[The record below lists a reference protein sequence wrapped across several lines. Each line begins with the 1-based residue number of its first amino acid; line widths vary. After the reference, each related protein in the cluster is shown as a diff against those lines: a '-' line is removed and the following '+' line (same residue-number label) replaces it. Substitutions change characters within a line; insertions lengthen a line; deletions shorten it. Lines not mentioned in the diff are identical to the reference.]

1 LKFHFV
7 WQCFKNW
14 LCCEYYP
21 IKCENFLFCD
31 IIMIGVSYYKWGG
44 YGVQENQKVYDITII
59 GGGPAGL
66 FTAFYGGMRQ
76 ASVKIIESL
85 PQLGGQLSALYPE
98 KYIYDVAGF
107 PKIRAQ
113 ELINNLKEQMRKF
126 DPIVALE
133 QSVEKLEKQE
143 DGTFKLTTNKEVH
156 YSKTIII
163 TAGNGAF
170 QPRRLELDSA
180 AQYEQK
186 NLYYFIE
193 DLNQF
198 AGQKVVVFGG
208 GDSAVDWALMLEPIA
223 EKVSIVHRRDKFRAH
238 EHSVENLHNSKVDV
252 KTPYVPAELIGDESG
267 IKQVVLET
275 VNGEDKVTL
284 DVDAVICNYGFVSS
298 LGPIKEWGLD
308 IEKNS
313 IVVNSKME
321 TNIPGIYAAGDI
333 CTYDGKVKL
342 IACGFGEAPTAVN
355 NAKAF
360 IDPKAKIQ
368 PLHSSSMF
376 NK

>member
-1 LKFHFV
+1 L
-7 WQCFKNW
+7 
-14 LCCEYYP
+14 
-21 IKCENFLFCD
+21 
-31 IIMIGVSYYKWGG
+31 GG

-59 GGGPAGL
+59 GGGPTGL

-113 ELINNLKEQMRKF
+113 ELINNLKEQMAKF
-126 DPIVALE
+126 EPTVALE

-143 DGTFKLTTNKEVH
+143 DGIFKLTTNNEVH

-170 QPRRLELDSA
+170 QPRRLELESA
-180 AQYEQK
+180 AQYEKK

-193 DLNQF
+193 DLNKF

-223 EKVSIVHRRDKFRAH
+223 EKVTIVHRRDKFRAH
-238 EHSVENLHNSKVDV
+238 EHSVENLYNSKVDV
-252 KTPYVPAELIGDESG
+252 KTPYVPAELIGDENG

-275 VNGEDKVTL
+275 VNGEEKETIE
-284 DVDAVICNYGFVSS
+284 VDAVICNYGFVSS
-298 LGPIKEWGLD
+298 LGPIKEWGLE

-321 TNIPGIYAAGDI
+321 TNTPGIYAAGDI

-355 NAKAF
+355 NAKSY
-360 IDPKAKIQ
+360 IDPKAKVQ

>member
-1 LKFHFV
+1 
-7 WQCFKNW
+7 
-14 LCCEYYP
+14 
-21 IKCENFLFCD
+21 
-31 IIMIGVSYYKWGG
+31 M
-44 YGVQENQKVYDITII
+44 QENQTVYDITII
-59 GGGPAGL
+59 GGGPVGL

-107 PKIRAQ
+107 PKVRAQ
-113 ELINNLKEQMRKF
+113 ELINNLKEQMAKF
-126 DPIVALE
+126 DQAIALE
-133 QSVEKLEKQE
+133 QSVEKLEKLE

-156 YSKTIII
+156 YSKTVII

-170 QPRRLELDSA
+170 QPRRLELESA
-180 AQYEQK
+180 QQYEHK

-223 EKVSIVHRRDKFRAH
+223 EKVTIVHRRDKFRAH
-238 EHSVENLHNSKVDV
+238 EHSVENLYNSKVDV
-252 KTPYVPAELIGDESG
+252 KTPYVPAELIGDDNG
-267 IKQVVLET
+267 IKQVVLSS
-275 VNGEDKVTL
+275 VNGEEKETL

-298 LGPIKEWGLD
+298 LGPIKEWGLE

-321 TNIPGIYAAGDI
+321 TNVPGIYAAGDI

-355 NAKAF
+355 NAKTY
-360 IDPKAKIQ
+360 IDPKAKAQ

-376 NK
+376 KQ

>member
-1 LKFHFV
+1 
-7 WQCFKNW
+7 
-14 LCCEYYP
+14 
-21 IKCENFLFCD
+21 
-31 IIMIGVSYYKWGG
+31 
-44 YGVQENQKVYDITII
+44 VQENQKVYDITII
-59 GGGPAGL
+59 GGGPTGL

-126 DPIVALE
+126 EPTIALE

-156 YSKTIII
+156 FSKTIII

-170 QPRRLELDSA
+170 QPRRLELESA
-180 AQYEQK
+180 AQYERK

-198 AGQKVVVFGG
+198 ADQKVVVFGG

-238 EHSVENLHNSKVDV
+238 EHSVENLYNSKADV

-275 VNGEDKVTL
+275 VNGEEKVTL
-284 DVDAVICNYGFVSS
+284 DVDAIICNYGFVSS
-298 LGPIKEWGLD
+298 LGPIKEWGLE

>member
-1 LKFHFV
+1 MK
-7 WQCFKNW
+7 
-14 LCCEYYP
+14 E
-21 IKCENFLFCD
+21 E
-31 IIMIGVSYYKWGG
+31 
-44 YGVQENQKVYDITII
+44 QKVYDITII
-59 GGGPAGL
+59 GGGPIGL

-113 ELINNLKEQMRKF
+113 ELINNLKEQMAKF
-126 DPIVALE
+126 TPTVVLE
-133 QSVEKLEKQE
+133 QSVEKLIKQD
-143 DGTFKLTTNKEVH
+143 DGIFMLTTDKETH
-156 YSKTIII
+156 YSKSIII

-170 QPRRLELDSA
+170 QPRRLELESA
-180 AQYEQK
+180 LQYEGK
-186 NLYYFIE
+186 NLHYFID
-193 DLNQF
+193 DLNNF

-223 EKVSIVHRRDKFRAH
+223 EKVTIIHRRDKFRAH
-238 EHSVENLHNSKVDV
+238 EHSVENLQNSKVDI
-252 KTPYVPAELIGDESG
+252 KTPFVPAELIGDENG
-267 IKQVVLET
+267 VRQVVIQEA
-275 VNGEDKVTL
+275 NGEKQETI
-284 DVDAVICNYGFVSS
+284 DVDAVIVNYGFVSS
-298 LGPIKEWGLD
+298 LGPIKEWGLN

-355 NAKAF
+355 NAKAY
-360 IDPKAKIQ
+360 IDPKARIQ

-376 NK
+376 KS

>member
-1 LKFHFV
+1 
-7 WQCFKNW
+7 
-14 LCCEYYP
+14 
-21 IKCENFLFCD
+21 
-31 IIMIGVSYYKWGG
+31 MSGVSYYRLGG

-59 GGGPAGL
+59 GGGPTGL

-113 ELINNLKEQMRKF
+113 ELINNLKEQMSKF
-126 DPIVALE
+126 NPTVALE

-170 QPRRLELDSA
+170 QPRRLELESA
-180 AQYEQK
+180 AQYERK

-198 AGQKVVVFGG
+198 ADQNVVVFGG

-223 EKVSIVHRRDKFRAH
+223 KQVSIVHRRDKFRAH
-238 EHSVENLHNSKVDV
+238 EHSVENLFNSKVDV
-252 KTPYVPAELIGDESG
+252 KTPYVPAELIGDENG

-275 VNGEDKVTL
+275 VNGEEKVTV

-298 LGPIKEWGLD
+298 LGPIKEWGLE

-313 IVVNSKME
+313 IMVNSKME

-333 CTYDGKVKL
+333 CTYEGKVKL